1 MTQSCLQGA
10 WSKALDG
17 QCWSPRLIEEET
29 EAESHD
35 GVVGLGFKH
44 SSSTLALYL
53 HTPAFPQ
60 TRVTY
65 VIGFNRK
72 DQQNKQNRNSSN
84 QQTLQQA
91 TLLGLEGSFVL
102 LLSALLGSG
111 LGQCKS
117 LGARAVF
124 FSPHPH
130 QKGHMHFLGAGTVLK
145 IQA

>member
-1 MTQSCLQGA
+1 MIQSCLQGA
-10 WSKALDG
+10 WSKALDD
-17 QCWSPRLIEEET
+17 QCQSPRLTEEET

-44 SSSTLALYL
+44 SSTLALHL

-84 QQTLQQA
+84 QQTLQQE
-91 TLLGLEGSFVL
+91 TRPPWLGLEGSLVL
-102 LLSALLGSG
+102 LLSALLGS

-124 FSPHPH
+124 SSLTPTK
-130 QKGHMHFLGAGTVLK
+130 KGTCIF
-145 IQA
+145 